1 MEYAKKGG
9 YIDFTT
15 STIQKFLEEGE
26 VKASTAI
33 KMALEEG
40 VEIGQI
46 TITSD
51 GQASLPDFDGSGNLR
66 GLNIGTCM
74 SLYDCVVDAV
84 LEDGVAIADALRVVT
99 ENPANILKLS
109 AKGKLSVGKD
119 ADIIM
124 MNQRTLEINS
134 VIAMGQMMVKDGHA
148 VVKGT
153 FEK

>member
-1 MEYAKKGG
+1 
-9 YIDFTT
+9 
-15 STIQKFLEEGE
+15 
-26 VKASTAI
+26 
-33 KMALEEG
+33 
-40 VEIGQI
+40 
-46 TITSD
+46 
-51 GQASLPDFDGSGNLR
+51 
-66 GLNIGTCM
+66 M

-84 LEDGVAIADALRVVT
+84 LEDGVAITDALRVVT

>member
-1 MEYAKKGG
+1 
-9 YIDFTT
+9 
-15 STIQKFLEEGE
+15 
-26 VKASTAI
+26 
-33 KMALEEG
+33 MALEKG

-51 GQASLPDFDGSGNLR
+51 GQASLPDFDGGGNLR

-74 SLYDCVVDAV
+74 SLYDCVVDAI
-84 LEDGVAIADALRVVT
+84 LEDGVTIADAIRVVT

-109 AKGKLSVGKD
+109 TKGQLAVGKD

-124 MNQRTLEINS
+124 MKKKTLEMDS
-134 VIAMGQMMVKDGHA
+134 VIAMGQIMVKDGQA

-153 FEK
+153 FER

>member
-1 MEYAKKGG
+1 MQKRG

-33 KMALEEG
+33 RMALEKG

-51 GQASLPDFDGSGNLR
+51 GQASLPDFDGGGNLR

-74 SLYDCVVDAV
+74 SLYDCVVDAI
-84 LEDGVAIADALRVVT
+84 LEDGVTIADAIRVVT

-109 AKGKLSVGKD
+109 TKGQLAVGKD

-124 MNQRTLEINS
+124 MKKKL
-134 VIAMGQMMVKDGHA
+134 
-148 VVKGT
+148 
-153 FEK
+153 

>member
-1 MEYAKKGG
+1 
-9 YIDFTT
+9 
-15 STIQKFLEEGE
+15 
-26 VKASTAI
+26 
-33 KMALEEG
+33 
-40 VEIGQI
+40 
-46 TITSD
+46 
-51 GQASLPDFDGSGNLR
+51 

-74 SLYDCVVDAV
+74 SLYECVVDAV
-84 LEDGVAIADALRVVT
+84 LEDGVTIADALRVVT

-109 AKGKLSVGKD
+109 AKGQLSVGKD